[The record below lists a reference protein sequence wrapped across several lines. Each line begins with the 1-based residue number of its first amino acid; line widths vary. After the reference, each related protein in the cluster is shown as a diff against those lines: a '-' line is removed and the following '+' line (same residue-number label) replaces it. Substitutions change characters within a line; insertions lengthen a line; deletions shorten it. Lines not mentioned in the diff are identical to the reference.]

1 MIEFDNTIR
10 INRPI
15 DEVFAFLSDLEN
27 LPKWNYYVLEVTK
40 LSNGPIGIGSVYHQ
54 IRETDEQDLRI
65 IELDQ
70 NRKIMVKTLPQSSP
84 KLEMTLTF
92 QDEGNATLV
101 RDEWRL
107 DSGVPAA
114 IEWLGSGR
122 IKSAVAENLT
132 KLKDLLEEGRVVLQ
146 DGRQARL

>member
-1 MIEFDNTIR
+1 MIEVDNTIR
-10 INRPI
+10 IDRPI
-15 DEVFAFLSDLEN
+15 AEVFAFLSDLEN
-27 LPKWNYYVLEVTK
+27 LPKWNYYVLKVTK

-54 IRETDEQDLRI
+54 IRKTDEQDLRI
-65 IELDQ
+65 AELDR
-70 NRKIMVKTLPQSSP
+70 NHKIMVKTLPPSSP
-84 KLEMTLTF
+84 NLEMTLTL
-92 QDEGNATLV
+92 QEDGNATLL

-107 DSGVPAA
+107 DSGLPAP

-132 KLKDLLEEGRVVLQ
+132 KLKHLLEESHVVLQ

>member
-15 DEVFAFLSDLEN
+15 AEVFTFLSDLEN
-27 LPKWNYYVLEVTK
+27 LPKWNYYVLKVTK
-40 LSNGPIGIGSVYHQ
+40 LSDGPIGIGSVYHQ
-54 IRETDEQDLRI
+54 IRKTDEQDLRI
-65 IELDQ
+65 TELEQ
-70 NRKIMVKTLPQSSP
+70 NRKIMVKTLPGSSP

-92 QDEGNATLV
+92 RDEGNATLI
-101 RDEWRL
+101 RDGWRL
-107 DSGVPAA
+107 DSGLPGA

-122 IKSAVAENLT
+122 IKSAAAENLT
-132 KLKDLLEEGRVVLQ
+132 KLKHLLEEGGVVLQ